1 MLSIST
7 CIVQKWITG
16 HGTFQQSLTEHHFKA
31 YFLLNKCIG
40 WAKTNVSLMWQRPM
54 GKKNA
59 SEQFPWNFLWMVFIT
74 FRSLF
79 LPGFLWLIWI
89 CNCRAE
95 IKTGHWNKKNWNMKI
110 GIRISIYLFLES
122 WKLVSKLKFRFFF
135 VDWKLKFDS
144 SFAIFWRLKI
154 NFRFSKS

>member
-40 WAKTNVSLMWQRPM
+40 WAKTNVSLMWQRLM

-59 SEQFPWNFLWMVFIT
+59 SKHFPWNFLWMVFIT
-74 FRSLF
+74 FWSLF

-89 CNCRAE
+89 CNCRVE
-95 IKTGHWNKKNWNMKI
+95 RKTGHWNKKKLKYENWHPHFNLSFPWKLKI
-110 GIRISIYLFLES
+110 GIKIEVSLF
-122 WKLVSKLKFRFFF
+122 FC
-135 VDWKLKFDS
+135 
-144 SFAIFWRLKI
+144 RLKI
-154 NFRFSKS
+154 EIW